1 MLKIITVAMA
11 GIMLFVPFTGCAQKN
26 EPASN
31 NEVAESEATQAEAKP
46 ELSGKVVVYMPSPS
60 GLNEKYLADFEE
72 KTGVDVELFEGTT
85 GGILARVETEKDNPV
100 ADVVVLA
107 S

>member
-1 MLKIITVAMA
+1 
-11 GIMLFVPFTGCAQKN
+11 
-26 EPASN
+26 
-31 NEVAESEATQAEAKP
+31 
-46 ELSGKVVVYMPSPS
+46 MPSPS

-107 S
+107 SWFDGLSVKNSGELMSYTPENADKPYAGRMRTIHCLAQALPPSV